1 MTQRLRNT
9 GISMVITLAAVGM
22 AGCAE
27 PVHQS
32 LDTPQTTVSTGAQ
45 MALGVVASVR
55 AVSISG
61 TQIGALAG
69 VNAVLGALSQP
80 QLGPPAAGEE
90 IVIRKDDGNT
100 AAIAEPNLTP
110 SIAAGDRVA
119 LIASS
124 PAVVIRRN

>member
-1 MTQRLRNT
+1 
-9 GISMVITLAAVGM
+9 
-22 AGCAE
+22 
-27 PVHQS
+27 
-32 LDTPQTTVSTGAQ
+32 